1 MTFQHPNAVPII
13 DNSDLDI
20 SGDEHSSHLI
30 GDEAINT
37 AVAHTIPGYEE
48 KLGFKLETS
57 AHERHT
63 RLGGLAFAK
72 IEKDIA
78 RLNGLAS
85 AIENISSVVKAGKE
99 QLAQDWAG
107 ESYDA
112 FRANIENLENLE
124 KTLNDYK
131 AAVGTTAAGLETA
144 LSGIRTG
151 YEKYRGHCLGNHFNW
166 SKFRLSPPDHWSRMT
181 TDSGEYLAENCTSV
195 HMMADCLYNEDGL
208 VEIIDGKLTT
218 KELFDETL
226 VKWDC
231 TQDLAIA
238 TSQYQW
244 VVKAADEQRGAIH
257 QKIDEYCTE
266 ADDLRAFVT
275 NAYDVS
281 LDNLRIVAEANVF
294 SHLSVTGGSAPA
306 AGGDPGQ
313 GSPSDGSPGG
323 APGGGSPGGGGA
335 EVMMPPPL
343 PNPAPEPVRAAVPEA
358 TDPATAGQAE
368 SVQIKDGDRTISVT
382 SPDGEGHVKVTVAGA
397 DGQAKAYDL
406 DFDAASGQEPR
417 PAAGPDGRPLADG
430 ASPGQPHAERVP
442 AGTNGKCVIQD
453 GPLTITAE
461 RPLFDPRTL
470 KIEVD
475 DGVNEPTTYTVDF
488 DEADTS
494 GTTSPPANAQQADS
508 PVAGA
513 PETAGSGGPG
523 SGGPGADGSGAGEP
537 DSDRP
542 GVGGPG
548 VTGPGA
554 GGPGANALGADGPGA
569 EAPNA
574 GGPGTAG
581 PGSEGAADGQD
592 EQTADGSATQAPA
605 VEPVGQG
612 DDAKQAEQL
621 TTTQAWTGE
630 PGDEVAESFVPDQA
644 NGEAELSSAADG
656 EPAGAAGGAMPLMAG
671 AGGAVEGGRA
681 GSGWSVHGDLF
692 DNGDPVYSMHG
703 VLGEDDRQGK

>member
-20 SGDEHSSHLI
+20 SGDEHSSQLI
-30 GDEAINT
+30 GDEAINS
-37 AVAHTIPGYEE
+37 AVEQTIPGYE
-48 KLGFKLETS
+48 KILGFKLETS

-63 RLGGLAFAK
+63 RLGGLAFGK

-78 RLNGLAS
+78 RLKGLAS

-112 FRANIENLENLE
+112 FRANIDNLE
-124 KTLNDYK
+124 KTLNDYQ

-151 YEKYRGHCLGNHFNW
+151 YEKYRDHCLGNHFNW
-166 SKFRLSPPDHWSRMT
+166 SKFKLSPPDHWSRMT
-181 TDSGEYLAENCTSV
+181 ADSGEYLAERCTSA

-208 VEIIDGKLTT
+208 VEIIDGELTT
-218 KELFDETL
+218 KELFDGCLE
-226 VKWDC
+226 KWDC
-231 TQDLAIA
+231 TQDLGVTA
-238 TSQYQW
+238 SQYQW
-244 VVKAADEQRGAIH
+244 VVKAADEQRDAIH

-266 ADDLRAFVT
+266 ADDLRELVT

-281 LDNLRIVAEANVF
+281 LDNLRIVAETNVF
-294 SHLSVTGGSAPA
+294 SHLSVAGGGAPA
-306 AGGDPGQ
+306 AGGDPEQ
-313 GSPSDGSPGG
+313 GSPGG
-323 APGGGSPGGGGA
+323 SPGGGSPGGGA
-335 EVMMPPPL
+335 ETMMPPPL
-343 PNPAPEPVRAAVPEA
+343 PNPAQEPVQAAPPEP
-358 TDPATAGQAE
+358 TDPAAAGQAE

-430 ASPGQPHAERVP
+430 ASSGPPDAQPVP

-461 RPLFDPRTL
+461 RPLFDPGTL

-475 DGVNEPTTYTVDF
+475 DGVNEPTTYTLDF
-488 DEADTS
+488 DEADQS
-494 GTTSPPANAQQADS
+494 GATPPPPGSADAAGAVSPGAA
-508 PVAGA
+508 A
-513 PETAGSGGPG
+513 PETSGAAPG
-523 SGGPGADGSGAGEP
+523 GSGANGSSV
-537 DSDRP
+537 D
-542 GVGGPG
+542 GPG
-548 VTGPGA
+548 T
-554 GGPGANALGADGPGA
+554 GGPGANASGTGGPGQGGAGPDAEDPADGQGEQATDGPGSGA
-569 EAPNA
+569 RD
-574 GGPGTAG
+574 GAG
-581 PGSEGAADGQD
+581 PDAEGAADGQG
-592 EQTADGSATQAPA
+592 EQATGGP
-605 VEPVGQG
+605 
-612 DDAKQAEQL
+612 AKQPEQL

-630 PGDEVAESFVPDQA
+630 PDGEVSEPLVPNQA
-644 NGEAELSSAADG
+644 NGEAELSSAAEG
-656 EPAGAAGGAMPLMAG
+656 EPAGAAGGAAPLMAG
-671 AGGAVEGGRA
+671 AGTGGAVEGGRA

-692 DNGDPVYSMHG
+692 DSGDPVYSMHG
-703 VLGEDDRQGK
+703 VLGEDDHQGK